1 MTDSLR
7 VLCLVYGR
15 EAASCRFRIRQFVP
29 CLSARGIRLEI
40 EDLAVPRPQ
49 RRRVLASASEYDL
62 VLVHRVLPRLLGD
75 DGFRRRV
82 KNYVFDFDDAILFRD
97 SGDKRGFHSWQRRL
111 RFRRMVRGAR
121 GVIAGNDY
129 LAAWARRDSPNVT
142 VIPTCVELSD
152 YPKQT
157 ALTEKSP
164 ALGWIGTRANL
175 MYLEAIGPSLSRVGR
190 GPRRPSLKIVSDAF
204 LEIPGLEVIRK
215 PWALAEEADDVMS
228 FGVGVMPLPDD
239 PWTRGKCALK
249 ILQYMAGGVAVVC
262 SPVGVNRQI
271 VRDGENGYF
280 ARTPDEWVARLEEL
294 LADKEARARFARAGR
309 ETVERGYSVEAQAG
323 RLAALLVA
331 AASDGARP

>member
-1 MTDSLR
+1 MADSLR
-7 VLCLVYGR
+7 VLCLVYGH
-15 EAASCRFRIRQFVP
+15 EAASCRFRIRQFAP
-29 CLSARGIRLEI
+29 SLSALGIRLDL

-82 KNYVFDFDDAILFRD
+82 KNYVFDYDDAILFRD

-129 LAAWARRDSPNVT
+129 LADWARRDNPNVT
-142 VIPTCVELSD
+142 VIPTCVELGG
-152 YPKQT
+152 YPVQA
-157 ALTEKSP
+157 ALAEKP
-164 ALGWIGTRANL
+164 PTMGWIGTRANL
-175 MYLEAIGPSLSRVGR
+175 MYLDAIGSALSRVGR
-190 GPRRPSLKIVSDAF
+190 GPLHPPLKIVSDAF
-204 LEIPGLEVIRK
+204 IEIPGLEVIHK
-215 PWALAEEADDVMS
+215 DWALAEEADDVMS
-228 FGVGVMPLPDD
+228 FGVGLMPLPDD

-262 SPVGVNRQI
+262 SPVGANRQV

-280 ARTPDEWVARLEEL
+280 ARTPDEWVARLVEL
-294 LADKEARARFARAGR
+294 LSDEATRARFARAGR
-309 ETVERGYSVEAQAG
+309 RTVEQGYSVEVQAG
-323 RLAALLVA
+323 RLAATLA
-331 AASDGARP
+331 AAAAGVRS